1 MNIIY
6 RKLDL
11 TFTKLTPF
19 QSDSLFEELQSNK
32 FCRLREASFKAANLQ
47 NVKASSLAE
56 VISRLE
62 KVNLSFTE
70 LTKDQLTAL
79 CERINKRRNVNIKDI
94 ELFSV
99 DLSPVNPKVLG
110 KAVSFLENAN
120 LSNTELSHEQIQEI
134 LKFIL
139 DTKIT
144 RELNLDFSEV
154 FNINQDLFA
163 RSVSLISSVSLACS
177 GRAHSVLIYCNVGT
191 LLQPSEYQYKSLE
204 LLPQ

>member
-1 MNIIY
+1 MFIIVIQFLNIIY

-19 QSDSLFEELQSNK
+19 QCDSLFEELENNK
-32 FCRLREASFKAANLQ
+32 YIRLRDASFKAANLQ
-47 NVKASSLAE
+47 NVKASTLAA

-79 CERINKRRNVNIKDI
+79 CEKISSRRNVNIKAI

-99 DLSPVNPKVLG
+99 DLSPVNSGLLG

-120 LSNTELSHEQIQEI
+120 LSNTELSHQQIQDI
-134 LKFIL
+134 LKFNL

-154 FNINQDLFA
+154 FSINENLFA

-177 GRAHSVLIYCNVGT
+177 GRAQCVLIYLHTQDLGGIF
-191 LLQPSEYQYKSLE
+191 
-204 LLPQ
+204 